1 MTKASLKGDH
11 FEPRD
16 AMDTSVVKS
25 HPEAMGADIMSSPS
39 PSESETEGEDE
50 EMTDGERI
58 EEQTVEECEEISPPT
73 F

>member
-1 MTKASLKGDH
+1 
-11 FEPRD
+11 
-16 AMDTSVVKS
+16 MDTSVVKS